1 MEAVA
6 AMEAAEAAEV
16 ATDGR
21 FHFSQS
27 AQLPRRR
34 ALTSEFAMHGE
45 APSKAP
51 PSAPTS
57 AG

>member
-1 MEAVA
+1 MEAEA
-6 AMEAAEAAEV
+6 AMEAAEV
-16 ATDGR
+16 ATDER

-34 ALTSEFAMHGE
+34 ALTSELTMHGE
-45 APSKAP
+45 APSPAGS
-51 PSAPTS
+51 SAPTS